1 MGRVLAEK
9 PKGMKLGGKSTA
21 DLADQ
26 TFTALTDSVT
36 LLKAKAPEEVE
47 DFRDTIAVVMDAAS
61 RAHHGEAGPAE
72 AAMIR
77 KITAALD
84 AA

>member
-1 MGRVLAEK
+1 
-9 PKGMKLGGKSTA
+9 MKLAGRSTA

-26 TFTALTDSVT
+26 TFTALTDSVA
-36 LLKAKAPEEVE
+36 LLKAKAPGEVGN
-47 DFRDTIAVVMDAAS
+47 FRDTISVVMDAAS
-61 RAHHGEAGPAE
+61 RAHHGGAGPAE